1 MDDIDISRERL
12 ELLHGMG
19 CADYIHLALRAALDR
34 AEDEI
39 NTKADFINDL
49 LNKMAQAEEAH
60 QAALNAPN
68 RHAYKV
74 GIAVGK
80 AQAEARTAAAVDAVR
95 EAAID
100 AIKAIW
106 SDVVEDMAE
115 FGLEHPAQAEI
126 DAIRAIPTPP
136 ALPASPL
143 GAVAMRDVASAVVAG
158 MAPFY
163 IGETRFAD
171 HASLSKQVANLP
183 LPDHAALLAAAMK
196 LPEVAALVE
205 AAQCVERWGTAR
217 GYFIPY
223 RVRDPLRAALA
234 KFTVAK
240 P

>member
-1 MDDIDISRERL
+1 
-12 ELLHGMG
+12 
-19 CADYIHLALRAALDR
+19 
-34 AEDEI
+34 
-39 NTKADFINDL
+39 
-49 LNKMAQAEEAH
+49 
-60 QAALNAPN
+60 
-68 RHAYKV
+68 
-74 GIAVGK
+74 
-80 AQAEARTAAAVDAVR
+80 
-95 EAAID
+95 
-100 AIKAIW
+100 
-106 SDVVEDMAE
+106 
-115 FGLEHPAQAEI
+115 
-126 DAIRAIPTPP
+126 
-136 ALPASPL
+136 
-143 GAVAMRDVASAVVAG
+143 MRDVASAVVAG